1 MRGQRSSRPPRWA
14 GALLLLLQL
23 AGLAAAQP
31 SAAQP
36 STIHDP
42 PRGDMRVVVF
52 GDFNGPYG
60 SLDYPAAVART
71 MLAITEHWRP
81 DLFISSGDLIAGQDR
96 SLPDDHFDRMWAA
109 FDLAVA
115 EPLRLAGIPY
125 AAAMGNHDGS
135 SLPGPAATVGGGGG
149 FIFER
154 ERAAARRYWSTPE
167 HAQGLSKLLAD
178 DTPFSY
184 GFRIGPLFVAVVDA
198 SSARLD
204 DGQLAELRRLL
215 ATPQATGAEL
225 RWVVG
230 HLPLVPAS
238 VGRDR
243 PGEVL
248 ADAEAIRDLLLAA
261 GVDSY
266 ISGHHA
272 AYFPGHWEGLELLQA
287 GGVGA
292 RRLLG
297 WDAPPRSTVTLV
309 DLWWGPPAPTVHY
322 STFDVATM
330 TLLPED
336 ALPGRLPWPS
346 GPVML
351 SPRQAR

>member
-1 MRGQRSSRPPRWA
+1 MLAPS
-14 GALLLLLQL
+14 LLLPSPLLPCLLL
-23 AGLAAAQP
+23 AFLAYAPTASAQP
-31 SAAQP
+31 AAV
-36 STIHDP
+36 HDP

-81 DLFISSGDLIAGQDR
+81 DLFLSPGDLIAGQDR
-96 SLPDDHFDRMWAA
+96 SLPDDHFDRMWAT
-109 FDLAVA
+109 FDRVVA

-135 SLPGPAATVGGGGG
+135 SLPGPAAAVGGGGG
-149 FIFER
+149 FLFER
-154 ERAAARRYWSTPE
+154 ERAAARRYWSEPW
-167 HAQGLSKLLAD
+167 HAQGLGELLAAD
-178 DTPFSY
+178 APFGY
-184 GFRIGPLFVAVVDA
+184 GFRLGPLFVAIVDA
-198 SSARLD
+198 SSARLGD
-204 DGQLAELRRLL
+204 AQLEGLRELL
-215 ATPQATGAEL
+215 ATPEATGAEL

-230 HLPLVPAS
+230 HLPLVAVS

-248 ADAEAIRDLLLAA
+248 ADPEAVRDLLLAA

-309 DLWWGPPAPTVHY
+309 DLWWGPPAPTVRY

-330 TLLPED
+330 ALLPAD
-336 ALPGRLPWPS
+336 ALPASLPWPS
-346 GPVML
+346 GPVLL
-351 SPRQAR
+351 SPRHAR